1 MFHVK
6 LTELQVRCLYRFQVQ
21 GESKESTVVSVNSKR
36 QTTPLPAL
44 DTTASTLVGRE
55 ITWELSCP
63 LARQSLIDK
72 AEAARLSN
80 A

>member
-1 MFHVK
+1 MFHVNS
-6 LTELQVRCLYRFQVQ
+6 LNYVVYRLQVQ
-21 GESKESTVVSVNSKR
+21 GMSVNSKR

-44 DTTASTLVGRE
+44 DTTALQLSIVDAAPVGRE